1 MKHLIIASIVE
12 VSLLA
17 SRRLGSPS
25 VLDTSKFSPLCY
37 KEEKEN
43 HMNYSDYFE
52 NKVAAALSNKFN
64 LIVVKTKANTE
75 LDFISES
82 LILDSMKEVWSS
94 IAALDPYSI
103 SLVNNTITAKVM
115 DYGKEK
121 VQ

>member
-1 MKHLIIASIVE
+1 
-12 VSLLA
+12 
-17 SRRLGSPS
+17 
-25 VLDTSKFSPLCY
+25 
-37 KEEKEN
+37 
-43 HMNYSDYFE
+43 MNYSDYFE